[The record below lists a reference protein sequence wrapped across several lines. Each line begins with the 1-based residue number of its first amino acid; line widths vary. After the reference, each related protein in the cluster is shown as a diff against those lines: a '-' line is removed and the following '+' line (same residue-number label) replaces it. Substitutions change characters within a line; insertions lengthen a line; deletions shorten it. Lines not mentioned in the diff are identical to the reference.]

1 MTNNNG
7 QSTETATLTIDGQS
21 VTVAKG
27 TTILAAA
34 ATLDI
39 DIPTICYHPS
49 LTPPAVC
56 RLCTVEVEG
65 QRVLQPACV
74 ATVADEMVVSTT
86 SERVQT
92 GRKVILELLASTVD
106 LSDAP
111 KIQNQIEQSGADV
124 KRFVGGVSRMDTF
137 TVIQDNPFYIRDY
150 SQCVMCWRCIQVC
163 ADDVQHT
170 YALTWGKRGIES
182 HVATF
187 FDEDMPD
194 TTCVFCGNCVG
205 VCPTGALKGLV
216 EWQMEQ

>member
-1 MTNNNG
+1 MTN
-7 QSTETATLTIDGQS
+7 TVTLTIDDQT
-21 VTVAKG
+21 VTVPEG
-27 TTILAAA
+27 TTILDAA
-34 ATLDI
+34 ATIGI

-49 LTPPAVC
+49 LTPPAIC
-56 RLCTVEVEG
+56 RLCTVEVEK

-74 ATVADEMVVSTT
+74 VPVTEEMVVKTD

-106 LSDAP
+106 LSQAP
-111 KIQNQIEQSGADV
+111 EILDLIQSNGADARRFAGGV
-124 KRFVGGVSRMDTF
+124 KREFEVLN
-137 TVIQDNPFYIRDY
+137 DNPFYIRDY

-163 ADDVQHT
+163 AEDVQHT
-170 YALTWGKRGIES
+170 FALTWGQRGINS

-205 VCPTGALKGLV
+205 VCPTGALQGLV
-216 EWQMEQ
+216 EWELEQEQ